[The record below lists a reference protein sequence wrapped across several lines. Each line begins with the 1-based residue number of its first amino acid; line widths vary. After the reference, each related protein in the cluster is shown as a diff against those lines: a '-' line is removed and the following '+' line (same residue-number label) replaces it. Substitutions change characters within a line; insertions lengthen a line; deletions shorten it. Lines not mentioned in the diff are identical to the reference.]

1 MEEDK
6 TERKLIMKFSD
17 IDFSAISR
25 MMDSMSDEEKDRLN
39 NMAQEMMDNMKNEQ
53 EPEQEEDM
61 YAFYGIS
68 EEEYEDVPGIVLDQ
82 MEAASDLEGYYEDVK
97 DEDFSAS
104 VLFLSKA
111 VLNML
116 RHYHF
121 SVYKSVLEISKFS
134 NPNMTTIYDFLYPL
148 MNDETI
154 QKLCDEGF
162 GESSMWIEH
171 RSMLQQI
178 YTSLNRAEYTLHD
191 LKTCRV

>member
-61 YAFYGIS
+61 YAFYGIN
-68 EEEYEDVPGIVLDQ
+68 EEDYKDVPGIVLDQ

-97 DEDFSAS
+97 DKIL
-104 VLFLSKA
+104 VLRYYSYLK
-111 VLNML
+111 
-116 RHYHF
+116 
-121 SVYKSVLEISKFS
+121 
-134 NPNMTTIYDFLYPL
+134 LY
-148 MNDETI
+148 
-154 QKLCDEGF
+154 
-162 GESSMWIEH
+162 
-171 RSMLQQI
+171 
-178 YTSLNRAEYTLHD
+178 
-191 LKTCRV
+191 